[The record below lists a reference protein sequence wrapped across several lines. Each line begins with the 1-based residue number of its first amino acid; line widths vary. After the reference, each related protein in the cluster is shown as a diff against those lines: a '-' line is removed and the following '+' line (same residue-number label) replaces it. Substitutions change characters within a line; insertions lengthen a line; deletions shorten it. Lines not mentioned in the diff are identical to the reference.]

1 MKLSKLWAAMFVAS
15 DPTIKA
21 ARAKSNIV
29 LSLGPG

>member
-1 MKLSKLWAAMFVAS
+1 MKLSKLAMFVAS